1 MITLEDEKKVAVG
14 MWNFIIEKINSTP
27 DDEIRRLHTWKRLYV
42 EKLSENKELYE
53 HVRNWESLCLFC
65 HIYKL
70 RCIKCPLK
78 SCDRYCGGISSL
90 WETVCDGEKEEAV
103 DAAKQI
109 IEKILECQGVEDDGE

>member
-1 MITLEDEKKVAVG
+1 MITLEDQKKAAVG

-27 DDEIRRLHTWKRLYV
+27 DDERHLHTWKSLYV

-65 HIYKL
+65 HIYKF

-78 SCDRYCGGISSL
+78 SCDGNSGSSNL
-90 WETVCDGEKEEAV
+90 WEIVCDGEKEEAV
-103 DAAKQI
+103 NAAKQI
-109 IEKILECQGVEDDGE
+109 IEKILEYRGVEDDGE